1 MYKLFDTY
9 VLRTPHLTIDFFLKL
24 TKEDRITD
32 QQLKN
37 IFSDFTIKEA
47 IFLAS
52 PVLFKEIEK
61 WSTGQNSDDKGEIR
75 NSFLKYLSRICSR
88 PTPFGLFSGCS
99 VGKFLNESNIEREN
113 LLNKRHTRLDMGLTG
128 IIIKH
133 LQEDSLI
140 KEQLHF
146 LPNNSLYEM
155 GNLIRF
161 IESKYNDNAILM
173 QRMIEVESSEYLT
186 NTLNF
191 CREGKS
197 ISQISNYLSSMEIDY
212 NEANEYVNDLIDS
225 QVLVSELEQTVSGME
240 NLDFILSILNKIDD
254 KSSLFLNLKLIKIKL
269 IELDDDTPNSINTYF
284 EILSLLKE
292 LNININEQYVF
303 QTDLI
308 IGHNHNTLDG
318 DIADKIKDGLTL
330 INKITGRKN
339 SNTNLEDFKKAFYE
353 RYETQ
358 EISLALALD
367 KEIGLGYPINLSK
380 GDVNP
385 LIDDIGFNS
394 TDKVEISSKLSEFDI
409 ILFNKIIEA
418 EKNNAKVIEIKEDE
432 ISFLESNSLDLPD
445 TFSTIAQIAKVENQ
459 YLIHLNMFAGA
470 SAGKLFGRF
479 CHGDSNINKFVEE
492 IITIENDLNPN
503 KVLAEIVHLPED
515 RIGNVLMR
523 PSLRNYEIPFLSRS
537 TKTLEHQ
544 IPVNDIFISI
554 KNNRIFLRSNKLNK
568 EICPRLTTAHNYK
581 SSSLPIYRFLC
592 DMQGTGKRNQ
602 LTFDWSN
609 VISAI
614 VNYYPRVVYKN
625 IILSTEKW
633 KINQDKIKNILTIK
647 DDLTLSEN
655 FKKFASLNRIPELV
669 YLVEG
674 DNKLLINTRN
684 LSSIKMLLSLIK
696 NKSFFFLEEFLFSEN
711 AICKDSD
718 GNRFVNEF
726 VFSFYKNNSN

>member
-1 MYKLFDTY
+1 MYKIFDTY
-9 VLRTPHLTIDFFLKL
+9 VLRTPLLTIDFFLEL

-37 IFSDFTIKEA
+37 IFSDFSIKEA

-61 WSTGQNSDDKGEIR
+61 WSTDQNLDDKGEIR

-99 VGKFLNESNIEREN
+99 TGRFLNESKIEREN
-113 LLNKRHTRLDMGLTG
+113 SLNKRHTRLDMSLTG
-128 IIIKH
+128 VIIKH
-133 LQEDSLI
+133 LQENSFI
-140 KEQLHF
+140 KEQLNY
-146 LPNNSLYEM
+146 LPNSSIYEL

-161 IESKYNDNAILM
+161 IESKYNDNANLV
-173 QRMIEVESSEYLT
+173 QRMIEVESSEYIRNIIHFSRT
-186 NTLNF
+186 
-191 CREGKS
+191 GKS
-197 ISQISNYLSSMEIDY
+197 INQISNYLASMEIDFI
-212 NEANEYVNDLIDS
+212 EANEFVNELIDS

-254 KSSLFLNLKLIKIKL
+254 KSLLFLNLKLIKIKL
-269 IELDDDTPNSINTYF
+269 VELDDDNPNPINTYF

-292 LNININEQYVF
+292 LNININEKYVF
-303 QTDLI
+303 QTDLT
-308 IGHNHNTLDG
+308 IGHNHNTLDA
-318 DIADKIKDGLTL
+318 DIAVKIQEGLTV
-330 INKITGRKN
+330 INKISGEKN
-339 SNTNLEDFKKAFYE
+339 NNSNLEDFKKAFYE
-353 RYETQ
+353 RFETQ

-380 GDVNP
+380 GDLNP
-385 LIDDIGFNS
+385 LIDDISFN
-394 TDKVEISSKLSEFDI
+394 KAGKMEVSSKLSEFDV
-409 ILFNKIIEA
+409 ILFNKILEA

-432 ISFLESNSLDLPD
+432 IAFLESNLLDLPD
-445 TFSTIAQIAKVENQ
+445 TFSTIAQIAMIENR

-492 IITIENDLNPN
+492 IINIENDLNPN

-515 RIGNVLMR
+515 RVGNVLMR

-537 TKTLEHQ
+537 TKSLEQQ
-544 IPVNDIFISI
+544 IPINDIFISI

-602 LTFDWSN
+602 LVFEWSN
-609 VISAI
+609 TISSI
-614 VNYYPRVVYKN
+614 VNYYPRVIYKN

-633 KINQDKIKNILTIK
+633 KINQDEIKKILTIK
-647 DDLTLSEN
+647 DDIILTEK
-655 FKKFASLNRIPELV
+655 FKKFVSINRIPELV
-669 YLVEG
+669 YLVDG
-674 DNKLLINTRN
+674 DNKLLINTCN
-684 LSSIKMLLSLIK
+684 LSSVKMLLSLIK
-696 NKSFFFLEEFLFSEN
+696 NTSFFFLEEFLFSEN
-711 AICKDSD
+711 TICMDSD
-718 GNRFVNEF
+718 GSKFVNEF
-726 VFSFYKNNSN
+726 VFSFYKNQSN